1 MILITGF
8 NGFIGNALIGEL
20 SKNSEIN
27 IRATSRAQNKI
38 NKKNIDIVST
48 GEINSDTNWQEALED
63 CTTVIHTAALTHQMD
78 TSKEEVTLEKYL
90 EINTKGTINLANQA
104 ARNGVERFI
113 FLSSIKVNGEC
124 TPINKPFRF
133 DDIPKP
139 TDNYAKSKHEAESGL
154 KEISDKTGMEIVIIR
169 SPLVYGPGV
178 KANFAF
184 LIKVISKGLP
194 LPLLQVTSNKRS
206 FVSLYNLID
215 LIITSIDHPK
225 AANETF
231 LVSDGKDLSTAEL
244 IMIISKIMNK
254 KSRLFPLPIFLLKLF
269 ATVLG
274 KTNLLRRLVES
285 LQVDI
290 THTYDIL
297 GWKPPLSVNEGIKR
311 TIEN

>member
-20 SKNSEIN
+20 CKNSEIN
-27 IRATSRAQNKI
+27 IRATSRAENKI
-38 NKKNIDIVST
+38 NKNNIDIVST

-78 TSKEEVTLEKYL
+78 TSKEEVTLEKYI

-113 FLSSIKVNGEC
+113 FLSSIKVNGEF

-139 TDNYAKSKHEAESGL
+139 SDNYAKSKHEAESGL
-154 KEISDKTGMEIVIIR
+154 KEISDKTGMEVVIIR

-184 LIKVISKGLP
+184 LIEVISKGLP
-194 LPLLQVTSNKRS
+194 LPLLLVTSNKRS

-231 LVSDGKDLSTAEL
+231 LVSDGRDLSTVEL
-244 IMIISKIMNK
+244 IKIISKIMNK

-285 LQVDI
+285 LEVDI

-297 GWKPPLSVNEGIKR
+297 GWKPPLSVNDGIKR

>member
-27 IRATSRAQNKI
+27 IRASSRAENKI

-48 GEINSDTNWQEALED
+48 GEINSDTNWQEALKD

-78 TSKEEVTLEKYL
+78 SGLKEVTLDKYK

-113 FLSSIKVNGEC
+113 FLSSIKVNGEF
-124 TPINKPFRF
+124 TSINKPFRF
-133 DDIPKP
+133 DDTPKP
-139 TDNYAKSKHEAESGL
+139 GDNYAKSKHEAEFGL

-169 SPLVYGPGV
+169 APLVYGPGV
-178 KANFAF
+178 KANFAS

-194 LPLLQVTSNKRS
+194 LPLSLVTRNKRS

-231 LVSDGKDLSTAEL
+231 LVSDGRDLSTVEL
-244 IMIISKIMNK
+244 IKIISKIMNK
-254 KSRLFPLPIFLLKLF
+254 KSRLFPFPIFLLKLF
-269 ATVLG
+269 AILLG
-274 KTNLLRRLVES
+274 KINVVRRLVES

-297 GWKPPLSVNEGIKR
+297 GWKPPLSINDGIKR

>member
-20 SKNSEIN
+20 CKKSKNN
-27 IRATSRAQNKI
+27 IRGTSRAENTT
-38 NKKNIDIVST
+38 NKKNIDILST
-48 GEINSDTNWQEALED
+48 GEINSKTNWNEALKD
-63 CTTVIHTAALTHQMD
+63 CTTVIHTAAMTHQMD
-78 TSKEEVTLEKYL
+78 SGLKEVTLKKYR

-113 FLSSIKVNGEC
+113 FLSSIKVNGES

-139 TDNYAKSKHEAESGL
+139 ADDYAKSKYEAEVGL

-194 LPLLQVTSNKRS
+194 LPLSLVTRNKRS

-215 LIITSIDHPK
+215 LIITSINHPK

-231 LVSDGKDLSTAEL
+231 LVSDGKDLSTSEL
-244 IMIISKIMNK
+244 IKIISKIMNK
-254 KSRLFPLPIFLLKLF
+254 KSRLFPIPIFFLKLF

-274 KTNLLRRLVES
+274 KTKVVNRLVES

-297 GWKPPLSVNEGIKR
+297 GWKPPLSVNNGIKR